1 MGKLWRRSHTGEKD
15 PNGLHE
21 MDLSSMH
28 IDKPSVIFLTGFF
41 TYDKTPQHIRT
52 AFRNINELMA
62 NRPGE
67 QPPVDT
73 YVWSHG
79 GLRELFNLAAYDAA
93 PGSRTSKNGY
103 NLARGVIM
111 PLVAKDF
118 KMDAQGNVS
127 GTPLPLEEVKKNLRN
142 VTFFA
147 YSAGTITGQEG
158 FNASMKMM
166 KKIGF
171 SEKDARDAL
180 HEVVLVSV
188 GVMSRP
194 GRERDRFTTLYLEGN
209 NDRLVNIK
217 NRMWAPFRAFFN
229 WFAKKLSIQILSDTS
244 AIISASVHKRNKEK
258 QEKDGKTVEREIKS
272 LAPKWFP
279 VKSLHELPRYV
290 TEDEGLSPFAKIV
303 EYSLT
308 NAVARDK
315 RLSIPE
321 LMAAPQ
327 GAEVQAAAAYKAK
340 IDKAV
345 IRQKPKKP

>member
-1 MGKLWRRSHTGEKD
+1 MGKLWRRSQTGEKD

-21 MDLSSMH
+21 MDLSSMR

-41 TYDKTPQHIRT
+41 TYDKTPRHIRT

-79 GLRELFNLAAYDAA
+79 GLKELFNLAAYDAA

-118 KMDAQGNVS
+118 KMDANGNVT
-127 GTPLPLEEVKKNLRN
+127 GTPLPLEEAKKNLRN

-171 SEKDARDAL
+171 SEKDAREAL

-194 GRERDRFTTLYLEGN
+194 GRERDRFTTLYLEAN
-209 NDRLVNIK
+209 NDRLVNAK

-229 WFAKKLSIQILSDTS
+229 WFAKKLHIQPLSDSS
-244 AIISASVHKRNKEK
+244 AIISASVQKRNKEK
-258 QEKDGKTVEREIKS
+258 QVKKDGKEVEREIKT
-272 LAPKWFP
+272 LMPKWFP

-308 NAVARDK
+308 NAVARDR
-315 RLSIPE
+315 RLSPLE
-321 LMAAPQ
+321 LMAPPPAV
-327 GAEVQAAAAYKAK
+327 EKNAAATYQAK
-340 IDKAV
+340 IDKAC
-345 IRQKPKKP
+345 RKPKTK